1 MHRTKGGAL
10 WIILNADASTWKFT
24 IMISFD
30 YGNTHVTKECV
41 NKFPSTYTIPKYI
54 RSKIHIFIPR
64 KDETNHPDNIA
75 DYNYFAFDEIY
86 IYTHIGEIER
96 VNRPFNFQNTSLRP
110 RLQINRPMVKRARI
124 GIYRIQ
130 SSLRNEILLHPNP
143 SALVAGEKERIR
155 RKTFVPRLARIDPSF
170 HRSRVFVALIYPLA
184 STVSFFPFSFL
195 PFFLYTYIHAIAW
208 FKLYS
213 PTNRSTH

>member
-1 MHRTKGGAL
+1 MEILTLRKSVLINFLPRTRFLNIFDQRYIYSFLAKMKPIIP
-10 WIILNADASTWKFT
+10 IILR
-24 IMISFD
+24 IIIILPLM
-30 YGNTHVTKECV
+30 
-41 NKFPSTYTIPKYI
+41 KYI
-54 RSKIHIFIPR
+54 
-64 KDETNHPDNIA
+64 
-75 DYNYFAFDEIY
+75 Y
-86 IYTHIGEIER
+86 IHIGEIER